1 MCAFNACPGGGSTTQ
16 PYALGCPTNW
26 LTDWLSLSDSSGQ
39 LYEYEAYLNIK
50 PNRTEPNRTKS
61 NPNRIRL
68 VLSRVWLNW
77 AALSVRCDPWPLW
90 ATVSHSAGGAIFDS
104 RVYDLP
110 KKKLSKDPTESQRS
124 GSRAPFE
131 IPFYPF
137 VFCQVICMRG
147 RCQISENTAQPLP
160 ASSSL
165 ELGN

>member
-1 MCAFNACPGGGSTTQ
+1 MRAQGEGLRRS
-16 PYALGCPTNW
+16 PTRLAARQTDRLTDW
-26 LTDWLSLSDSSGQ
+26 RTDWLSLSDSSGQ

-77 AALSVRCDPWPLW
+77 AALSARCDPWPLW
-90 ATVSHSAGGAIFDS
+90 ATVLVAPFLIVAFMICQ
-104 RVYDLP
+104 
-110 KKKLSKDPTESQRS
+110 KKLSKDPTESQRS